1 MEFKFKSILELIKA
15 FPNEETCLEFLK
27 QSRWAEGE
35 YCPHCGH
42 TKIYAF
48 SDGKNYKCASCRKR
62 FSVKVGTVFEDTKI
76 PLQKWFM
83 AVYLLTA
90 HKKGISSLQLARD
103 IDVTQKTAWFMLH
116 RLRHASDTKAFNEP
130 LRNTV
135 EVDETYVGGK
145 EKNKHHDKRTKG
157 TQGRNTDTKT
167 AVMGMVERGGN
178 VMAMSVPSV
187 QNNMVQRTV
196 LDNVIIGSNL
206 MTDEFSPYKKLRSY
220 YNHQAV
226 RHSAGQY
233 VSGIA
238 HTNTIEGFWSLFK
251 RGVVGIYHFVSKKH
265 LDRYLTEYT
274 YRYNTRNLSESAR
287 FRNLMENCNGRL
299 TYNQLTARAA

>member
-1 MEFKFKSILELIKA
+1 MDLKFKSILELTKT
-15 FPNEETCLEFLK
+15 FHDENTCLEFLK
-27 QSRWAEGE
+27 QSRWANGA

-42 TKIYAF
+42 TKLYAF
-48 SDGKNYKCASCRKR
+48 KDGKNYKCAECRKR
-62 FSVKVGTVFEDTKI
+62 FSVKVGTIFEDTKI

-83 AVYLLTA
+83 AIYLLTA
-90 HKKGISSLQLARD
+90 HKKGISSLQLGRD

-116 RLRHASDTKAFNEP
+116 RLRHASATKAFNQP

-145 EKNKHHDKRTKG
+145 EKNKHKNKRAPN

-178 VMAMSVPSV
+178 VKAMAVTDV
-187 QNNMVQRTV
+187 RNNMVQRTV
-196 LDNVIIGSNL
+196 IENVLIGSNL
-206 MTDEFSPYKKLRSY
+206 MTDEFRPYRNLKSF

-226 RHSAGQY
+226 RHGAGQY
-233 VSGIA
+233 VNGMV

-251 RGVVGIYHFVSKKH
+251 RGVLGVYHFVSPKH
-265 LDRYLTEYT
+265 IDRYLNEFA
-274 YRYNTRNLSESAR
+274 YRYNTKLISESAR
-287 FRNLMENCNGRL
+287 FGMLLENCHGRL
-299 TYNQLTARAA
+299 TYNQLIAKVA